1 MVAGDLPVATEALLS
16 GNSDV
21 VRVLAE
27 HILDGDCRQQ
37 PAVPGRV
44 ADRPGTRGW

>member
-27 HILDGDCRQQ
+27 HILDGDCLQQ

-44 ADRPGTRGW
+44 AGRPGTPGW

>member
-27 HILDGDCRQQ
+27 HILDGIACSSQ
-37 PAVPGRV
+37 PCLGRV
-44 ADRPGTRGW
+44 AGRPGTRGW